1 MYGCQCFL
9 HLQLAL
15 CLICQMHMEHTGGH
29 SLILFVNAC
38 SSPEHP
44 VYRMRAP
51 SILSGSRLHSGED
64 MNVSRYDIQDHL

>member
-1 MYGCQCFL
+1 
-9 HLQLAL
+9 
-15 CLICQMHMEHTGGH
+15 MEHTGGH

-64 MNVSRYDIQDHL
+64 MNVSRYDI